1 MLNTEIMK
9 KLKIQVIVSAF
20 FWSFLLFYSNY
31 TDAQNRW
38 KVSFRPGIGF
48 STGKIRDTR
57 LDIGY
62 GLEGTVSYKFQ
73 QHLSV
78 FAGWSFNSFSAK
90 QSVTGIN
97 GEFDESGYN
106 FGFQFIHPIAE
117 ASKFSYVVGIGGT
130 YNHIEAENYKRE
142 TMANSGYGL
151 GWQMEA
157 GFSYAILK
165 KLDVMPTVR
174 YRSLSR
180 DIMIEN
186 TITPIHLNYVSFG
199 AAMILS
205 F

>member
-1 MLNTEIMK
+1 MK
-9 KLKIQVIVSAF
+9 KLKIRVIVSVS
-20 FWSFLLFYSNY
+20 FWIFLLFYPNC

-38 KVSFRPGIGF
+38 KVSFRPGIDF
-48 STGKIRDTR
+48 SAGKIGESH

-62 GLEGTVSYKFQ
+62 GLEGTISYRFQ
-73 QHLSV
+73 QHLSA

-106 FGFQFIHPIAE
+106 FGFQFMYPIAD
-117 ASKFSYVVGIGGT
+117 ASKFSYVVGIGGM

-157 GFSYAILK
+157 GLSYVILK
-165 KLDVMPTVR
+165 QLDVMPTVR
-174 YRSLSR
+174 YHSFSR
-180 DIMIEN
+180 EITIEN
-186 TITPIHLNYVSFG
+186 TVTPIHLNYVSFG